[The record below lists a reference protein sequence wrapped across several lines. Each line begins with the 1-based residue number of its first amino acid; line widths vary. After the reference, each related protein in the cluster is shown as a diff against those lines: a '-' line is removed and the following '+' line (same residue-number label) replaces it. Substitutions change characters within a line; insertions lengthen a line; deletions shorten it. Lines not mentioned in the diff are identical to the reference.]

1 MKGMNPILI
10 LNETEQPVETLES
23 IIGGCC
29 EKHGL
34 TGAKKEYLI
43 NNGLELFKFDAANDF
58 IFPLGIYQTI
68 TEFVLAHRNAD
79 DAVMVE
85 KGKLTKEHLYNRLV
99 KAAETKNVAEY
110 RRLRKQY
117 TSA

>member
-10 LNETEQPVETLES
+10 LNQTEQPVETLET

-43 NNGLELFKFDAANDF
+43 NNGLELFKFDVANDCVY
-58 IFPLGIYQTI
+58 PLGNYQTVL
-68 TEFVLAHRNAD
+68 EFVLAHRNAD
-79 DAVMVE
+79 DAVIVE
-85 KGKLTKEHLYNRLV
+85 DGKLTKEHLYNRLV
-99 KAAETKNVAEY
+99 KAAETNNMNKY
-110 RRLRKQY
+110 RHLRKLY
-117 TSA
+117 FAT